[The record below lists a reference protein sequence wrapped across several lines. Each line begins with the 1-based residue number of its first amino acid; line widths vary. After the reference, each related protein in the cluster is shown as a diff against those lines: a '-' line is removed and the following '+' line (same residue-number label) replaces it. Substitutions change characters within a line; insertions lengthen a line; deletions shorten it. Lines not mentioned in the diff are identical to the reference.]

1 MSGIDRVMKQHL
13 GIDIFVDSPEWL
25 NECGMALLSEG
36 YLQEGETP
44 SEAFARAA
52 TAYCYGDYELAQRI
66 YNYAYNNWFMFAT
79 PVLSN
84 APKGKWLGSGKYF
97 DAKYPWHL
105 KWKFEGEA
113 VKGLPISCYAFNIP
127 DTLNGQVD
135 TQNELAELSFR
146 GGGTGGHVSIRAPSK
161 KAPGPIPYMKVLDS
175 TIGYYRQQG
184 RRGSLA
190 VYMDIDHPTI
200 AEHVRFRLPTGD
212 AKLRSDNRQ
221 QMHNAVN
228 LTDEFIEAVLE
239 DKQFNLKCPHSGV
252 VTETVRARELW
263 EEILETRSLT
273 GEPYM
278 LKIDLANRRMPKTQ
292 QELGLKIR
300 GSNLCSEI
308 VLPTDEE
315 RTFVCCLSSLNIER
329 FDEWKD
335 SYIVEDLIRYLDNVL
350 QFFLDHA
357 PDSLSKASYS
367 AMRERALGLG
377 AFGMFAYFQ
386 SKGIPVE
393 GGGFGS
399 SVQHSHMI
407 FKLIRERADA
417 SSMQLAK
424 ERGEAPDM
432 AGTGFRNSRRLAI
445 APNASSAKIANSSP
459 SCEPFYRNVFTQ
471 DTRVG
476 VFTIRNKHLEACLNK
491 YKMNTGEVWES
502 IKANDGSVQHLDWM
516 SEHDKNVFKT
526 AIELDMHWLVE
537 LADVRGNYIDQAQ
550 SLNLFFPSGVSR
562 AYVNSV
568 HIKFLK
574 SPNVLTLYYFR
585 TEREGVTDNVKTIE
599 RKALEDWKETDE
611 STCKGC
617 EG

>member
-1 MSGIDRVMKQHL
+1 MGQTRSYL
-13 GIDIFVDSPEWL
+13 GITIHEEAPAWL

-36 YLQEGETP
+36 YLKENESPQ
-44 SEAFARAA
+44 EAFARAA
-52 TAYCYGDYELAQRI
+52 TAYCYGDYTLAQRI

-84 APKGKWLGSGKYF
+84 APKGKWVRSDISTCRGWDAWRLGQQF
-97 DAKYPWHL
+97 V
-105 KWKFEGEA
+105 GEE

-127 DTLNGQVD
+127 DTLLGQVD

-190 VYMDIDHPTI
+190 VYMDVDHPTI
-200 AEHVRFRLPTGD
+200 AEHIRFRLPTGD

-239 DKQFNLKCPHSGV
+239 DKTFNLKCPHSGEIY
-252 VTETVRARELW
+252 ETVKARDLW

-273 GEPYM
+273 GEPY
-278 LKIDLANRRMPKTQ
+278 LFKIDAANRRMPETQ
-292 QELGLKIR
+292 KQLGLKIR

-308 VLPTDEE
+308 TLPTDEE

-335 SYIVEDLIRYLDNVL
+335 STIVEDLVRYLDNVL
-350 QFFLDHA
+350 QFFIDNA
-357 PDSLSKASYS
+357 PDSLSKAKYS
-367 AMRERALGLG
+367 AERERALGIGALG
-377 AFGMFAYFQ
+377 MHAYLQ
-386 SKGIPVE
+386 SKSIPIE

-399 SVQHSHMI
+399 SVQQMNII
-407 FKLIRERADA
+407 FKNIKEKAV
-417 SSMQLAK
+417 SESKKLAA

-432 AGTGFRNSRRLAI
+432 IGTGLRNSRLLAI
-445 APNASSAKIANSSP
+445 APNASSAKIANTSP
-459 SCEPFYRNVFTQ
+459 SCEPWYRNIFTQ
-471 DTRVG
+471 ATRVG
-476 VFTIRNKHLEACLNK
+476 NFTTKNRHLEATLSK
-491 YKMNTGEVWES
+491 YGMNTEEVWES
-502 IKANDGSVQHLDWM
+502 IKANEGSVQHLDWM
-516 SEHDKNVFKT
+516 SEHDKNVYKT
-526 AIELDMHWLVE
+526 AIELDMHWIII
-537 LADVRGNYIDQAQ
+537 LADARGPYVCQAQ
-550 SLNLFFPSGVSR
+550 SLNTFFPSGVSR
-562 AYVNSV
+562 EYVNSV
-568 HIKFLK
+568 HLLFLK
-574 SPNVLTLYYFR
+574 SKNVYTLYYFR
-585 TEREGVTDNVKTIE
+585 TEREGVTDNVKKIE
-599 RKALEDWKETDE
+599 RQALSDWKETDE
-611 STCKGC
+611 SVCKNC